1 MVSKVSFLS
10 SWPIRTS
17 RFWYNQLSNRS
28 NYFSPERW
36 KVEFSPPTKILSLSW
51 TSSDILRDN
60 CLVLWSWN
68 MNFLTQWSVL
78 SKMTSP
84 IMQSVPNAILWVLN
98 KNNVHKSESILQN
111 PNLFWWNC
119 WTWCYL
125 TLWMCTMYQL
135 AYAKEI
141 KILELGLREERTQID
156 TGI

>member
-1 MVSKVSFLS
+1 MVPKVFFLS
-10 SWPIRTS
+10 SWPIWTS
-17 RFWYNQLSNRS
+17 RLWYNQLSNRS
-28 NYFSPERW
+28 NFLSPERW
-36 KVEFSPPTKILSLSW
+36 KGEFSPPAKILSLSW

-111 PNLFWWNC
+111 PNHFWFRKPVCFKLNISRPFFFTSC
-119 WTWCYL
+119 GLYYL
-125 TLWMCTMYQL
+125 PRPSTSNRMTPQ
-135 AYAKEI
+135 
-141 KILELGLREERTQID
+141 
-156 TGI
+156 

>member
-10 SWPIRTS
+10 SWPVWTS
-17 RFWYNQLSNRS
+17 RLWYDQLSNRS
-28 NYFSPERW
+28 NFLSPERW
-36 KVEFSPPTKILSLSW
+36 KGEFSPPAKILSLSW

-84 IMQSVPNAILWVLN
+84 IMQRVPNAILWVFN

-111 PNLFWWNC
+111 PISV
-119 WTWCYL
+119 YL
-125 TLWMCTMYQL
+125 MIHILWLIHMTHTIWASCISFAINYD
-135 AYAKEI
+135 YWYE
-141 KILELGLREERTQID
+141 
-156 TGI
+156 

>member
-1 MVSKVSFLS
+1 MVFKVCFLS
-10 SWPIRTS
+10 SWPSWTS
-17 RFWYNQLSNRS
+17 RLWYNQLSNRS
-28 NYFSPERW
+28 NFLSPERW
-36 KVEFSPPTKILSLSW
+36 KGEFSPPAKILSLSW

-111 PNLFWWNC
+111 PILFRQNC
-119 WTWCYL
+119 IIQHKKCKVSIYLLWTFICNSKL
-125 TLWMCTMYQL
+125 TIESPISARMM
-135 AYAKEI
+135 
-141 KILELGLREERTQID
+141 
-156 TGI
+156 